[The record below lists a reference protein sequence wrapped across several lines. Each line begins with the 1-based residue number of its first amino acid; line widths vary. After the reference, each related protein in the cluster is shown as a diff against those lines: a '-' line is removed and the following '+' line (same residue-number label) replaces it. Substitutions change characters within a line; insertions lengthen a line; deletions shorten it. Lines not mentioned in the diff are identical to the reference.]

1 MKRQGQRERTNFTNE
16 TLCFCGGD
24 RRQAYVWLFR
34 GGGGGREGRRWVM
47 LETPGVFSL
56 REKVPKEQRN
66 WLYFDNNKE
75 GIGVY
80 GLFSLAQWKRFLF
93 DLSEWAS
100 FLRS

>member
-1 MKRQGQRERTNFTNE
+1 MKRCVSVVE
-16 TLCFCGGD
+16 TGD
-24 RRQAYVWLFR
+24 RPTCGCS
-34 GGGGGREGRRWVM
+34 GGAGGREGRRWVM